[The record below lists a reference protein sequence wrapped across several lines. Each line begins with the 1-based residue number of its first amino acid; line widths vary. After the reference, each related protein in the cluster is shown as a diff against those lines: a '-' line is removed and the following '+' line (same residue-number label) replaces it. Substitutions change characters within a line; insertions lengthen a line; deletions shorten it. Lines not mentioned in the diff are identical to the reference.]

1 MALKL
6 KSAVEEIPGIT
17 IEVPT
22 DANAVFARLPAE
34 VVERLQDK
42 WRFYT
47 WDSPTLAR
55 WMCAW
60 DTQESDVQA
69 FAADIATEMAAY
81 EVSAS

>member
-1 MALKL
+1 
-6 KSAVEEIPGIT
+6 
-17 IEVPT
+17 
-22 DANAVFARLPAE
+22 
-34 VVERLQDK
+34 LQDK